1 MCLQA
6 CQELNRTPHSLLEIV
21 RILTRCQLVY
31 CACNPMN
38 AKYVVIDNC
47 GIEVPIVL
55 PPELEHRCALSI
67 GEPVSA
73 GWCDPDAGWVV
84 FGESAS
90 LHLAARPETDALL
103 LRTYFGGSQVRQQA
117 SAS

>member
-1 MCLQA
+1 M
-6 CQELNRTPHSLLEIV
+6 EIV
-21 RILTRCQLVY
+21 RISTRYRLVY
-31 CACNPMN
+31 CGRNLMN

-47 GIEVPIVL
+47 GTEMPIVL

-73 GWCDPDAGWVV
+73 GWCDPDAGWVA
-84 FGESAS
+84 FGESVS

-103 LRTYFGGSQVRQQA
+103 LRMYFGGSQGA
-117 SAS
+117 D